1 MRRALALALA
11 LTACES
17 GPVIVAEEGGV
28 VESPDGVLRLV
39 LPPGALPRDT
49 VVTIRVLTEDEW
61 PVNAPSRFTRIGEV
75 YAIEPGGLELL
86 EDAYAVV
93 FPPDP
98 SILDGEAGAL
108 IASAY
113 QWSPRTELVA
123 PAPATRTWRLAD
135 GRIAVVGTLYELGT
149 TWVGDKV
156 TGAERALT
164 TLHASIAG
172 AAGEHAAGEEWRA
185 DALALTAGATHVLF
199 EREVTASVISTDAD
213 AALVPSGVEGASV
226 VRWDATLDPALGLHA
241 FEVFGVEGAR
251 TEARITAGT
260 RQPVTL
266 EPDVPLAPAVDPLPG
281 WRCDAASGEDQ
292 RLFLGVDVVTGASS
306 GVVTVGVAQELGA
319 ARCR

>member
-39 LPPGALPRDT
+39 IPPGALPRDT
-49 VVTIRVLTEDEW
+49 VVTIRVLTEEEW

-93 FPPDP
+93 IPPDA
-98 SILDGEAGAL
+98 SILDGEGGAL
-108 IASAY
+108 IASTY
-113 QWSPRTELVA
+113 QWSPRTELVS

-135 GRIAVVGTLYELGT
+135 GRVAIVGTLYELGT

-156 TGAERALT
+156 PGAERTLT
-164 TLHASIAG
+164 TLHAAFG
-172 AAGEHAAGEEWRA
+172 AAIGEHAVGEEWRA
-185 DALALTAGATHVLF
+185 DALSVTSDASHVLF
-199 EREVTASVISTDAD
+199 EREVTASVISTGTD

-226 VRWDATLDPALGLHA
+226 VRWDATLDPVLGLHA
-241 FEVFGVEGAR
+241 WEVFGVEGPR
-251 TEARITAGT
+251 TEARLTAGD
-260 RQPVTL
+260 RQPITL

-281 WRCDAASGEDQ
+281 WRCDASSGEDP